1 MSVGRLGSVTLDA
14 AGEAALGP
22 PFTYNA
28 QNVEKFAKL
37 F

>member
-1 MSVGRLGSVTLDA
+1 VGRLGNVTLDA
-14 AGEAALGP
+14 GGEAALGP

-28 QNVEKFAKL
+28 ENVEKFAKV